1 MQPAL
6 TPGGVTSIA
15 SAGSCIHVRI
25 AGAYRSTGADWPY
38 GDPRRAHGVAMEG
51 YFWRFSD
58 PQSGRVV
65 VALCGVNRTADVPW
79 ATVALAAHPGGFVRN
94 ADVRPAG
101 ADPTRLG
108 AWAGDGA
115 FRADADRVQ
124 VDLGP
129 DAQLDVRI
137 DQPRA
142 WPRRAF
148 GGLGAAQAVPGLGQ
162 YWHPHLLTGR
172 VSGTAIVG
180 DAELD
185 LDGFRVYAEKNWG
198 AGGFPG
204 RWWWGQAHGFQDSE
218 ACVAFAG
225 GDVRVGPVTL
235 PATALVVRFGDAL
248 VRLGQPLSSPVTAV
262 ASDGRWRLRGRS
274 ARWSV
279 AVDASAVPGDAHVLP
294 VPFPGVGYS
303 VPGALEN
310 LAGELRV
317 TVRQRGRVVFAD
329 ASRLAG
335 LEYGGIGK
343 VQAELARRGDG
354 A

>member
-6 TPGGVTSIA
+6 TPDGVTSIE
-15 SAGSCIHVRI
+15 SAGSCIHVTI

-65 VALCGVNRTADVPW
+65 VALCGVNRTADVSW
-79 ATVALAAHPGGFVRN
+79 ATVALAAHPGGCVRN

-137 DQPRA
+137 DEPRP

-172 VSGTAIVG
+172 ASGTAIIG

-225 GDVRVGPVTL
+225 GDVRFGPVTL

-248 VRLGQPLSSPVTAV
+248 VRLGQPFSSPVTAV

-279 AVDASAVPGDAHVLP
+279 AVDASAAPRDAHVLP
-294 VPFPGVGYS
+294 VPLPGVGYS

-317 TVRQRGRVVFAD
+317 TVRRRGRVVFAD
-329 ASRLAG
+329 ESRLAG
-335 LEYGGIGK
+335 LEYGGVEK
-343 VQAELARRGDG
+343 VEAELARRGDG
-354 A
+354 G

>member
-1 MQPAL
+1 
-6 TPGGVTSIA
+6 
-15 SAGSCIHVRI
+15 
-25 AGAYRSTGADWPY
+25 
-38 GDPRRAHGVAMEG
+38 MEG

-65 VALCGVNRTADVPW
+65 VALCGVNRTADESW
-79 ATVALAAHPGGFVRN
+79 ATVALAAHPGGVVYN

-115 FRADADRVQ
+115 FRADGDRVR
-124 VDLGP
+124 VDLGLG
-129 DAQLDVRI
+129 ARLDVRI
-137 DQPRA
+137 EETRA

-162 YWHPHLLTGR
+162 YWHPHLLGGR
-172 VSGTAIVG
+172 ARGTAIIG
-180 DAELD
+180 DTDLD
-185 LDGFRVYAEKNWG
+185 LDGFSVYAEKNWG
-198 AGGFPG
+198 AGGFPA
-204 RWWWGQAHGFQDSE
+204 RWWWGQAHGFQDCG

-225 GDVRVGPVTL
+225 GDVRLGPMTL
-235 PATALVVRFGDAL
+235 PATALVVRFGDSL
-248 VRLGQPLSSPVTAV
+248 IRLGQPFSSPVTAV
-262 ASDGRWRLRGRS
+262 TGDGVWRLRGRS

-279 AVDASAVPGDAHVLP
+279 AVDASAAPGDAHVLP
-294 VPFPGVGYS
+294 VPLPGMGYS

-329 ASRLAG
+329 ESRLAG
-335 LEYGGIGK
+335 LEYGGAGTVK
-343 VQAELARRGDG
+343 AELARRRHG

>member
-1 MQPAL
+1 
-6 TPGGVTSIA
+6 
-15 SAGSCIHVRI
+15 
-25 AGAYRSTGADWPY
+25 
-38 GDPRRAHGVAMEG
+38 MEG

-58 PQSGRVV
+58 PASGRVV
-65 VALCGVNRTADVPW
+65 VALCGVTRTEGETW
-79 ATVALAAHPGGFVRN
+79 ATVALAGHPGGFLRS

-101 ADPTRLG
+101 ADPIRLG

-115 FRADADRVQ
+115 FRADADGVR

-137 DQPRA
+137 CDPRP

-148 GGLGAAQAVPGLGQ
+148 GGLGAAQAVPGLDQ
-162 YWHPHLLTGR
+162 YWHPHLLGGR
-172 VSGTAIVG
+172 ASGVAIIG
-180 DAELD
+180 DAQLD

-204 RWWWGQAHGFQDSE
+204 RWWWGQAHGFARPE

-248 VRLGQPLSSPVTAV
+248 VRLGHPLSSPVTAE
-262 ASDGRWRLRGRS
+262 AGDGHWRLRGRS
-274 ARWSV
+274 ARWSI
-279 AVDASAVPGDAHVLP
+279 AVDANAPPGDAHVLP
-294 VPFPGVGYS
+294 VPLPRAGYS

-310 LAGELRV
+310 LAGVLRV

-329 ASRLAG
+329 ESRLAG
-335 LEYGGIGK
+335 LEHGGDAHM
-343 VQAELARRGDG
+343 AELAQRSASTGLTS
-354 A
+354 

>member
-1 MQPAL
+1 MQHGL
-6 TPGGVTSIA
+6 TLGGATSIA
-15 SAGSCIHVRI
+15 SAGSALHVTTGR
-25 AGAYRSTGADWPY
+25 AYRSTGADWPY

-58 PQSGRVV
+58 PRSGRVV
-65 VALCGVNRTADVPW
+65 VALCGVNRTADLSW

-115 FRADADRVQ
+115 FAADTDRVR

-129 DAQLDVRI
+129 GARLDVRI
-137 DQPRA
+137 DGPRA
-142 WPRRAF
+142 WPRRRF

-162 YWHPHLLTGR
+162 YWHPHLLGGR
-172 VSGTAIVG
+172 ASGTATIG
-180 DAELD
+180 DAEID
-185 LDGFRVYAEKNWG
+185 LGGFQVYGEKNWG

-225 GDVRVGPVTL
+225 GDVRVGPMTL

-248 VRLGQPLSSPVTAV
+248 VRLGQPFSSPVTAV
-262 ASDGRWRLRGRS
+262 ASDGHWRLRGRS

-279 AVDASAVPGDAHVLP
+279 AVDASAAPADAHVLP
-294 VPFPGVGYS
+294 VPLPGMGHS

-317 TVRQRGRVVFAD
+317 TVRRRGRVVFAD
-329 ASRLAG
+329 QSRLAG
-335 LEYGGIGK
+335 LEYGG
-343 VQAELARRGDG
+343 VETVEAELARRGRG
-354 A
+354 T